1 MLRTYEDIS
10 YILRSRKNKHKT
22 QIEQLDRMGFQ
33 CRGSLF
39 GSFYIRDVGLLE
51 EGREPNQDA
60 LAQGT
65 WAGGFNSATRIIEK
79 RFAQLS

>member
-1 MLRTYEDIS
+1 MRTLVIFSVQE
-10 YILRSRKNKHKT
+10 NKQKT

-51 EGREPNQDA
+51 EGREPIQDA

-65 WAGGFNSATRIIEK
+65 WAGGFNSTTRIIEK